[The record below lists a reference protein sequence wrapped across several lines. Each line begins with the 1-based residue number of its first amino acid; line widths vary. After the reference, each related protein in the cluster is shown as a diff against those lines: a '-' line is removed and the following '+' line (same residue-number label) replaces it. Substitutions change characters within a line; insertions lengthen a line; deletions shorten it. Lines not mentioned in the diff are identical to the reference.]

1 MNENMNG
8 SALAM
13 SAPELPASLKAVIE
27 RAEGAVAEQHRIEQ
41 ALETARDG
49 LRQAEVELAEAQERL
64 GVAESGAAVG
74 GGDVDKN
81 ARKRL
86 LAARD
91 EADFGHA
98 RVVGLEEH
106 LRVTTK
112 AANGAQRDLAVQV
125 RDWKREQ
132 ASTLIEEVY
141 KPALN
146 TLLDAMRMLAAAG
159 TALGVNRLLA
169 IPRQAFICDP
179 DDPMRNLANRQRL
192 AWRDD
197 PESLAAYERLV
208 ALRSVITPLL
218 GEFADGP
225 ITRDTEDSN
234 AAA

>member
-1 MNENMNG
+1 MNENTNG

-27 RAEGAVAEQHRIEQ
+27 RAEGAVAEHRRIEQ
-41 ALETARDG
+41 ALETARGG
-49 LRQAEVELAEAQERL
+49 LRQAEVELGDAQQRL
-64 GVAESGAAVG
+64 AVTESGAAVG
-74 GGDVDKN
+74 AGDVDKN

-86 LAARD
+86 VAARD
-91 EADFGHA
+91 EVDFARA
-98 RVVGLEEH
+98 RVAGLEEH
-106 LRVTTK
+106 LRVATT
-112 AANGAQRDLAVQV
+112 AANRAQRDLAVQV
-125 RDWKREQ
+125 HDWTREQ
-132 ASTLIEEVY
+132 ASTLIEQVY

-146 TLLDAMRMLAAAG
+146 VLLDAMRLLAAAG

-179 DDPMRNLANRQRL
+179 DNPVRNLANRQRL
-192 AWRDD
+192 AWRED
-197 PESLAAYERLV
+197 PESLATYERLV

-225 ITRDTEDSN
+225 ITRGAEDGD

>member
-13 SAPELPASLKAVIE
+13 SAPELPASLKAVIN
-27 RAEGAVAEQHRIEQ
+27 RAEGAVAEQRRIEQ
-41 ALETARDG
+41 ALETARASM
-49 LRQAEVELAEAQERL
+49 RQGEVEFADAQERL
-64 GVAESGAAVG
+64 AVAESGAAVG
-74 GGDVDKN
+74 AGDVDKN

-86 LAARD
+86 VAARD
-91 EADFGHA
+91 EVDFAGA
-98 RVVGLEEH
+98 RVAGLEDW
-106 LRVTTK
+106 LRAAAT

-146 TLLDAMRMLAAAG
+146 TLLDAMRILAAAG

-179 DDPMRNLANRQRL
+179 DDPVRNLANRQRL

-197 PESLAAYERLV
+197 PESLAMYERFV

-225 ITRDTEDSN
+225 IPRGTEDGD